1 MCTFSTCYFV
11 EHYRLNKNEVHII
24 CSILISTSF
33 FVAFTYINDSHWN
46 ASNLLRF
53 NIAIHTI

>member
-11 EHYRLNKNEVHII
+11 EHYRLNKNKVHVI

-33 FVAFTYINDSHWN
+33 NDSHWN

>member
-11 EHYRLNKNEVHII
+11 EHRLNKNEVHI